1 MGLRAIPGSPP
12 VQNRLHIV
20 CRMSVS
26 APDPPLTDGVVS
38 LRPWGEAGDV
48 EAIVAAC
55 NDRAIAE
62 FLDMIPSPYT
72 DDDARDYIDR
82 TRQGWAEGKNSN
94 FAVLVDGAAIGSIG
108 VHWLEPD
115 QGVAEVGYW
124 VAPQARGR
132 GICTRA
138 VRLVS
143 RWALERPGMER
154 LQLRADEENVASR
167 KVAENA
173 GFTQEGILRSSR
185 YNPRLDRRINF
196 VMYSLLRG
204 ELGS

>member
-1 MGLRAIPGSPP
+1 
-12 VQNRLHIV
+12 
-20 CRMSVS
+20 MSAS
-26 APDPPLTDGVVS
+26 APDPPLTDGVVT
-38 LRPWGEAGDV
+38 LRLWGEEGDV

-72 DDDARDYIDR
+72 DGDARDYIER
-82 TRQGWAEGKNSN
+82 TRQGWAEGKTSN
-94 FAVLVDGAAIGSIG
+94 FAVLVDGAAMGSIG

-115 QGVAEVGYW
+115 QGLAEVGYW
-124 VAPQARGR
+124 VAPEARGQ

-143 RWALERPGMER
+143 GWVFERPGMER
-154 LQLRADEENVASR
+154 LQLRADEQNAASC
-167 KVAENA
+167 KVAEKA
-173 GFTQEGILRSSR
+173 GFTREGILRSSR
-185 YNPRLDRRINF
+185 YNPRLARRINF
-196 VMYSLLRG
+196 VMYSLLRR